1 MNDTLFWIIA
11 SLMVP
16 AALAVVWAPSV
27 LYAALGLL
35 SVFLLMAALFLLQ
48 QAYFLAVSQ
57 VMVYAVGLVIV
68 FLFGLM
74 LTGNTLG
81 NTLGAGSFPRT
92 AGFKALLGLASAAL
106 VTLVVVLAPLLSS
119 ALTPAN
125 AAPTLATVASVET
138 LGTLL
143 LSRYALPFEV
153 VSIFL
158 LMAMVG
164 AIVLAKKPEPPTPLE
179 TTTTGEAV

>member
-1 MNDTLFWIIA
+1 MNETLFWIIA

-81 NTLGAGSFPRT
+81 TGSLPRT
-92 AGFKALLGLASAAL
+92 TGFKALLGLASAAL
-106 VTLVVVLAPLLSS
+106 VTFLVVLAPLLGS
-119 ALTPAN
+119 ALAPAN
-125 AAPTLATVASVET
+125 TVPTLATIASVET

-153 VSIFL
+153 VSILL

-164 AIVLAKKPEPPTPLE
+164 AIVLAKKPDPPTLPPTPLE
-179 TTTTGEAV
+179 TTTTGEGV

>member
-68 FLFGLM
+68 FLFGLI

-81 NTLGAGSFPRT
+81 GAGLPRA
-92 AGFKALLGLASAAL
+92 AGFRVLVGLASAAL
-106 VTLVVVLAPLLSS
+106 VTLFVVLAPLLSS

-153 VSIFL
+153 VSILL